1 MIGERK
7 GNEAELL
14 SVLRDVPVE
23 MTDGEIEPIVPYLHL
38 VSHGYFLPIVTI
50 SRYES
55 TKRSNVSDSIDRIA
69 DFIFYLTRCMHY
81 SKGVNWHF
89 KIRVWHFLHFV
100 CQLAA
105 IVVPQV
111 LHF

>member
-14 SVLRDVPVE
+14 SVE

-55 TKRSNVSDSIDRIA
+55 TKRSNVLDSIDRIA
-69 DFIFYLTRCMHY
+69 DFIFYLTAMHA
-81 SKGVNWHF
+81 
-89 KIRVWHFLHFV
+89 L
-100 CQLAA
+100 
-105 IVVPQV
+105 
-111 LHF
+111 